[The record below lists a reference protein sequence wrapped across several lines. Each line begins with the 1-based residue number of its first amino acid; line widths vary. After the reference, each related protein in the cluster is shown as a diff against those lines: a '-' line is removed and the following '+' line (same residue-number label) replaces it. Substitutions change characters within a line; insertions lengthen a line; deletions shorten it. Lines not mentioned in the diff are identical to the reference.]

1 MGCPAVTTSET
12 EPASEEFLANSRAGA
27 GFEAVL
33 ANAAVGGFG
42 GLFPS
47 AELGRLAKAMV
58 RSPKPVARRVVD
70 LAARLGQVGI
80 GVQDQPGARD
90 RRFADRSWAG
100 NPALQRLA
108 LGYLATCDAASGILE
123 DADVDWRTRE
133 RLRLTFDNVTAALA
147 PTNDLLTNPESWKEV
162 IDTGGQSLRAG
173 LGNLLTDLRSPAKL
187 PTSVDKSAFEL
198 GRNLAATA
206 GQVVRKARIYE
217 LIQYQPRADKVDAVP
232 LLVIP
237 SPVNKYYLLD
247 LEPEQSV
254 ARAELDAGRQVFIA
268 SWVNPDASHADVG
281 FDEYVIGIVEMLDT
295 VAAISGSDA
304 SHLLG
309 LCGGGVLA
317 FLAAAYLAA
326 IGRERSLASLTV
338 AIAVLDYNRGPSAM
352 AFLDRKGA
360 ERAMRRATE
369 HGFFDARDAARAFAL
384 IRPIEGIWNI
394 AVHNYLLGKQPPAMG
409 LLYWA
414 ADQTNMA
421 TKFGGQ
427 MMQAALENSLTRPG
441 GVIVGG
447 VPIDPSQITV
457 DTYVLGA
464 STDHISP
471 WQDCYRTIAMIGG
484 DATFVLARGGHAIV
498 IAKGPGSPRA
508 SYRTGAIRGSDPDEW
523 LASSVDNTGSWW
535 EHWNDWI
542 EKRTP
547 DQKPAPTRL
556 GNDAYPPLGDA
567 PGEYV
572 KRLVT

>member
-1 MGCPAVTTSET
+1 MTSET
-12 EPASEEFLANSRAGA
+12 EPASEECLANSRAGA

-33 ANAAVGGFG
+33 ANAAFGGFG
-42 GLFPS
+42 GLLPS
-47 AELGRLAKAMV
+47 AELGRLAKAVV

-70 LAARLGQVGI
+70 LAARLGHVGI

-90 RRFADRSWAG
+90 RRFADRAWAG
-100 NPALQRLA
+100 NPVLQRLA

-133 RLRLTFDNVTAALA
+133 RLRLTFDNVTAALS
-147 PTNDLLTNPESWKEV
+147 PTNDLLTNPESWKEI
-162 IDTGGQSLRAG
+162 IDTGGQLTALRP
-173 LGNLLTDLRSPAKL
+173 PAKL
-187 PTSVDKSAFEL
+187 PTSVDRSAFEL

-206 GQVVRKARIYE
+206 GQVVRKTRIYE
-217 LIQYQPRADKVDAVP
+217 LIQYQPSADKVDAVP
-232 LLVIP
+232 LLVIS
-237 SPVNKYYLLD
+237 SPVHKYYLLD
-247 LEPEQSV
+247 LEPKQSV
-254 ARAELDAGRQVFIA
+254 ARAELDAGRQVFVA
-268 SWVNPDASHADVG
+268 SWVNPDATHADVG

-309 LCGGGVLA
+309 LCGGGGLA
-317 FLAAAYLAA
+317 VLAAAYLAA
-326 IGRERSLASLTV
+326 IGRERSLASLTI
-338 AIAVLDYNRGPSAM
+338 AIAVLDYNRGLSAM

-394 AVHNYLLGKQPPAMG
+394 AVHNYLLGRQPPAMG

-471 WQDCYRTIAMIGG
+471 WRDCYRTIA
-484 DATFVLARGGHAIV
+484 L
-498 IAKGPGSPRA
+498 
-508 SYRTGAIRGSDPDEW
+508 
-523 LASSVDNTGSWW
+523 
-535 EHWNDWI
+535 
-542 EKRTP
+542 
-547 DQKPAPTRL
+547 L
-556 GNDAYPPLGDA
+556 G
-567 PGEYV
+567 
-572 KRLVT
+572 R

>member
-1 MGCPAVTTSET
+1 MA
-12 EPASEEFLANSRAGA
+12 
-27 GFEAVL
+27 EA
-33 ANAAVGGFG
+33 
-42 GLFPS
+42 
-47 AELGRLAKAMV
+47 
-58 RSPKPVARRVVD
+58 
-70 LAARLGQVGI
+70 
-80 GVQDQPGARD
+80 
-90 RRFADRSWAG
+90 
-100 NPALQRLA
+100 
-108 LGYLATCDAASGILE
+108 
-123 DADVDWRTRE
+123 
-133 RLRLTFDNVTAALA
+133 
-147 PTNDLLTNPESWKEV
+147 
-162 IDTGGQSLRAG
+162 
-173 LGNLLTDLRSPAKL
+173 
-187 PTSVDKSAFEL
+187 
-198 GRNLAATA
+198 
-206 GQVVRKARIYE
+206 
-217 LIQYQPRADKVDAVP
+217 DAVP

-254 ARAELDAGRQVFIA
+254 ARAELDAGRQVFVA

-281 FDEYVIGIVEMLDT
+281 FDEYVTGIVEMLDT
-295 VAAISGSDA
+295 VASISGSDA

-326 IGRERSLASLTV
+326 IGRERSLASLTI

-360 ERAMRRATE
+360 EKAMRRATE
-369 HGFFDARDAARAFAL
+369 HGFFDAQDAARAFAL

-394 AVHNYLLGKQPPAMG
+394 AVDNYLLGKQPPAMG

-414 ADQTNMA
+414 LLDQTNMA

-427 MMQAALENSLTRPG
+427 MMRAALENSLTRPG

-508 SYRTGAIRGSDPDEW
+508 SYRTGAIQGSDPGEW
-523 LASSVDNTGSWW
+523 LASSVDNTGNWW
-535 EHWNDWI
+535 STGTTGSRSAPRTRSRARRASATMPVHLLAMRRVSTKTAGHVSDSDW
-542 EKRTP
+542 
-547 DQKPAPTRL
+547 PASASPISPAGSR
-556 GNDAYPPLGDA
+556 PPGTE
-567 PGEYV
+567 PGQ
-572 KRLVT
+572 T

>member
-90 RRFADRSWAG
+90 RRFADRAWAG
-100 NPALQRLA
+100 NPVLQRLA

-173 LGNLLTDLRSPAKL
+173 LGNLLTDLHSPAKL

-217 LIQYQPRADKVDAVP
+217 LIQYQPRTDKVDAVP

-254 ARAELDAGRQVFIA
+254 ARAELDAGRQVFVA

-508 SYRTGAIRGSDPDEW
+508 SYRTGAIRGSDPAEW

>member
-1 MGCPAVTTSET
+1 VTTNET

-47 AELGRLAKAMV
+47 AELGRLAQAMV
-58 RSPKPVARRVVD
+58 RRPKPVARRVVD

-80 GVQDQPGARD
+80 GVPDQPGARD
-90 RRFADRSWAG
+90 RRFADRAWAA

-108 LGYLATCDAASGILE
+108 LGYLASCDAATGILE

-162 IDTGGQSLRAG
+162 IDTGGHSLRAG
-173 LGNLLTDLRSPAKL
+173 LGNLLGDLHSPAKL
-187 PTSVDKSAFEL
+187 PTSVDRSAFEL

-206 GQVVRKARIYE
+206 GQVVRKTRIYE

-232 LLVIP
+232 LVVIS
-237 SPVNKYYLLD
+237 SPVNKFYLLD
-247 LEPEQSV
+247 LEPEPSV
-254 ARAELDAGRQVFIA
+254 ARAELDAGRQVFVA

-295 VAAISGSDA
+295 VAAITGSDA

-326 IGRERSLASLTV
+326 IGREGMLASLTV
-338 AIAVLDYNRGPSAM
+338 AIAVLDYHRGPSAM

-360 ERAMRRATE
+360 EKAMRRATE
-369 HGFFDARDAARAFAL
+369 HGFFDARDTARAFAL

-394 AVHNYLLGKQPPAMG
+394 AVHNYLLGQQPPAMG

-427 MMQAALENSLTRPG
+427 MMQAALENSLIRPG

-447 VPIDPSQITV
+447 VPIDPARITV

-471 WQDCYRTIAMIGG
+471 WRDCYRTVAMVGG

-508 SYRTGAIRGSDPDEW
+508 SYRTGGIPGSDPDEW
-523 LASSVDNTGSWW
+523 LASSVNNTGSWW

-542 EKRTP
+542 SKRTP
-547 DQKPAPTRL
+547 DQKPAPARL

>member
-1 MGCPAVTTSET
+1 M
-12 EPASEEFLANSRAGA
+12 
-27 GFEAVL
+27 
-33 ANAAVGGFG
+33 
-42 GLFPS
+42 
-47 AELGRLAKAMV
+47 
-58 RSPKPVARRVVD
+58 
-70 LAARLGQVGI
+70 
-80 GVQDQPGARD
+80 
-90 RRFADRSWAG
+90 
-100 NPALQRLA
+100 
-108 LGYLATCDAASGILE
+108 
-123 DADVDWRTRE
+123 DWRTRE

-173 LGNLLTDLRSPAKL
+173 LGNLLTDLHSPAKL

-206 GQVVRKARIYE
+206 GQVVRKTRIYE

-254 ARAELDAGRQVFIA
+254 ARAELDAGRQVFVA

-326 IGRERSLASLTV
+326 IGRERSLASLTI

-471 WQDCYRTIAMIGG
+471 WQDCFRTIAMIGG

-508 SYRTGAIRGSDPDEW
+508 SYRTGAIRGSDPAEW

>member
-1 MGCPAVTTSET
+1 VTTNET
-12 EPASEEFLANSRAGA
+12 ERESEEFLANSRAGA

-47 AELGRLAKAMV
+47 AELGRLAQAVM
-58 RSPKPVARRVVD
+58 RRPRPVARRVVD
-70 LAARLGQVGI
+70 LAARLGQVAI
-80 GVQDQPGARD
+80 GVPEQPGARD
-90 RRFADRSWAG
+90 RRFADPGWAG
-100 NPALQRLA
+100 NPVLQRLA
-108 LGYLATCDAASGILE
+108 LGYLAGCDAATGILE

-147 PTNDLLTNPESWKEV
+147 PTNDLVTNPESWKEV
-162 IDTGGQSLRAG
+162 IDTGGRSLRAG
-173 LGNLLTDLRSPAKL
+173 LGNLLGDLNSPAKL
-187 PTSVDKSAFEL
+187 PTSVDRSAFEL

-206 GQVVRKARIYE
+206 GQVVRKGRIYE
-217 LIQYQPRADKVDAVP
+217 LIQYQPRAAQVDAVP
-232 LLVIP
+232 LLVIA

-254 ARAELDAGRQVFIA
+254 ARAELDAGRQVFVV

-281 FDEYVIGIVEMLDT
+281 FDEYVLGIVEMLET
-295 VAAISGSDA
+295 VAAITGSDA

-326 IGRERSLASLTV
+326 IGREQMLASLTV

-360 ERAMRRATE
+360 EKAMRRATE

-394 AVHNYLLGKQPPAMG
+394 AVHNYLLGQQPPAMG

-427 MMQAALENSLTRPG
+427 MMEAALENSLTRPG
-441 GVIVGG
+441 GVIIGG
-447 VPIDPSQITV
+447 VPVDPARITV

-471 WQDCYRTIAMIGG
+471 WRDCYRTVAMVGG

-498 IAKGPGSPRA
+498 IAKGPGSRRA
-508 SYRTGAIRGSDPDEW
+508 SYRTGAIPGPDPDEW
-523 LASSVDNTGSWW
+523 LASSAEATGSWW

-547 DQKPAPTRL
+547 DQKPAPARL
-556 GNDAYPPLGDA
+556 GHDAYPPLGDA

-572 KRLVT
+572 KRMVT

>member
-1 MGCPAVTTSET
+1 VGCPAVTTSET

-47 AELGRLAKAMV
+47 AELGRLAKALV

-133 RLRLTFDNVTAALA
+133 RLRLTFDNVTAALS
-147 PTNDLLTNPESWKEV
+147 PTNGLLTNPESWKEV

-198 GRNLAATA
+198 GSNLAATA
-206 GQVVRKARIYE
+206 GQVVRKTRVYE

-232 LLVIP
+232 LLVIS

-427 MMQAALENSLTRPG
+427 MMQAALENRLTRPG

-471 WQDCYRTIAMIGG
+471 WRDCYRTIAMIGG

-508 SYRTGAIRGSDPDEW
+508 SYRTGAIQGSDPGEW
-523 LASSVDNTGSWW
+523 LASSVNNTGSWW

-547 DQKPAPTRL
+547 DQKPAPARL
-556 GNDAYPPLGDA
+556 GNDAYPPLGGA

>member
-1 MGCPAVTTSET
+1 MGCPAVTTNET

-47 AELGRLAKAMV
+47 AELGRLAQAMV
-58 RSPKPVARRVVD
+58 RRPKPVARRVVD

-80 GVQDQPGARD
+80 GVPDQPGARD
-90 RRFADRSWAG
+90 RRFADRAWAA

-108 LGYLATCDAASGILE
+108 LGYLASCDAATGILE

-162 IDTGGQSLRAG
+162 IDTGGHSLRAG
-173 LGNLLTDLRSPAKL
+173 LGNLLGDLHSPAKL
-187 PTSVDKSAFEL
+187 PTSVDRSAFEL

-206 GQVVRKARIYE
+206 GQVVRKTRIYE

-232 LLVIP
+232 LVVIS
-237 SPVNKYYLLD
+237 SPVNKFYLLD
-247 LEPEQSV
+247 LEPEPSV
-254 ARAELDAGRQVFIA
+254 ARAELDAGRQVFVA

-295 VAAISGSDA
+295 VAAITGSDA

-326 IGRERSLASLTV
+326 IGREGMLASLTV
-338 AIAVLDYNRGPSAM
+338 AIAVLDYHRGPSAM

-360 ERAMRRATE
+360 EKAMRRATE
-369 HGFFDARDAARAFAL
+369 HGFFDARDTARAFAL

-394 AVHNYLLGKQPPAMG
+394 AVHNYLLGQQPPAMG

-427 MMQAALENSLTRPG
+427 MMQAALENSLIRPG

-447 VPIDPSQITV
+447 VPIDPARITV

-471 WQDCYRTIAMIGG
+471 WRDCYRTVAMVGG

-508 SYRTGAIRGSDPDEW
+508 SYRTGGIPGSDPDEW
-523 LASSVDNTGSWW
+523 LASSVNNTGSWW

-542 EKRTP
+542 SKRTP
-547 DQKPAPTRL
+547 DQKPAPARL

>member
-1 MGCPAVTTSET
+1 MMTSET
-12 EPASEEFLANSRAGA
+12 ESASEEFLANSRAGA

-58 RSPKPVARRVVD
+58 RSPKPVAGRVVD

-90 RRFADRSWAG
+90 RRFADRAWAG
-100 NPALQRLA
+100 NPVLQRLA
-108 LGYLATCDAASGILE
+108 LGYLATCDAATGILE

-133 RLRLTFDNVTAALA
+133 RLRLTFDNVTAALS

-162 IDTGGQSLRAG
+162 IDTGSQSLRAG
-173 LGNLLTDLRSPAKL
+173 LGNLLADLRSPAKL

-198 GRNLAATA
+198 GSNLAATA
-206 GQVVRKARIYE
+206 GQVVRKTRVYE

-254 ARAELDAGRQVFIA
+254 ARAELDAGRQIFIA

-326 IGRERSLASLTV
+326 IGRERSLASLTI

-360 ERAMRRATE
+360 EKAMRRAAE

-471 WQDCYRTIAMIGG
+471 WQDCYRTVAM
-484 DATFVLARGGHAIV
+484 VGGHAIV

-508 SYRTGAIRGSDPDEW
+508 SYRTGGIPGSDPDEW

-547 DQKPAPTRL
+547 DKKPAPTRL
-556 GNDAYPPLGDA
+556 GNDACPPLGDA

>member
-1 MGCPAVTTSET
+1 VTTNET

-47 AELGRLAKAMV
+47 AELGRLAMAMV
-58 RSPKPVARRVVD
+58 RRPKPVARRVVD

-80 GVQDQPGARD
+80 GVPEQPGARD
-90 RRFADRSWAG
+90 RRFADRAWAG
-100 NPALQRLA
+100 NPVLQRLA
-108 LGYLATCDAASGILE
+108 LGYLASCDAATGILE

-133 RLRLTFDNVTAALA
+133 RLRLTFDNVTAALS
-147 PTNDLLTNPESWKEV
+147 PTNDLRTNPESWKEV
-162 IDTGGQSLRAG
+162 IDTGGHSLRAG
-173 LGNLLTDLRSPAKL
+173 LGNLLGDLHSPAKL
-187 PTSVDKSAFEL
+187 PTSVDRSAFEL

-206 GQVVRKARIYE
+206 GQVVRKTRIYE

-232 LLVIP
+232 LVVIS
-237 SPVNKYYLLD
+237 SPVNKFYLLD
-247 LEPEQSV
+247 LEPEPSV
-254 ARAELDAGRQVFIA
+254 ARAELDAGRQVFVA

-295 VAAISGSDA
+295 VAAITGSDA

-326 IGRERSLASLTV
+326 IGREGMLASLTV
-338 AIAVLDYNRGPSAM
+338 AIAVLDYHRGPSAM

-360 ERAMRRATE
+360 EKAMRRATE
-369 HGFFDARDAARAFAL
+369 HGFFDARDTARAFAL

-394 AVHNYLLGKQPPAMG
+394 AVHNYLLGQQPPAMG

-427 MMQAALENSLTRPG
+427 MMQAALENSLIRPG

-447 VPIDPSQITV
+447 VPIDPARITV

-471 WQDCYRTIAMIGG
+471 WRDCYRTVAMVGG

-508 SYRTGAIRGSDPDEW
+508 SYRTGGIPGSDPDEW
-523 LASSVDNTGSWW
+523 LASSVNNTGSWW

-542 EKRTP
+542 SKRTP
-547 DQKPAPTRL
+547 DQKPAPARL

>member
-1 MGCPAVTTSET
+1 MTSET
-12 EPASEEFLANSRAGA
+12 EPAGEEFLANSRAGA

-33 ANAAVGGFG
+33 ANAALGGFG
-42 GLFPS
+42 GLLPS
-47 AELGRLAKAMV
+47 AELGRLAMAMV
-58 RSPKPVARRVVD
+58 RRPKPVAGRVVD
-70 LAARLGQVGI
+70 LAARLGHVGI

-90 RRFADRSWAG
+90 RRFADRAWAG
-100 NPALQRLA
+100 NPVLQRLA
-108 LGYLATCDAASGILE
+108 LGYLASCDAASGILK

-147 PTNDLLTNPESWKEV
+147 PTNHLLTNPESWKEV

-173 LGNLLTDLRSPAKL
+173 LGTLLTDLHSPAKL

-198 GRNLAATA
+198 GHNLAATA
-206 GQVVRKARIYE
+206 GQVVRKSRIYE
-217 LIQYQPRADKVDAVP
+217 LIQYQPRTDKTDAVP
-232 LLVIP
+232 LLVIS

-254 ARAELDAGRQVFIA
+254 ARAELDAGRQVFVA

-281 FDEYVIGIVEMLDT
+281 FDEYVTGIVEMLDT

-326 IGRERSLASLTV
+326 IGRERMLASLTV

-352 AFLDRKGA
+352 AFLDRKAA
-360 ERAMRRATE
+360 EKAMRRATE

-394 AVHNYLLGKQPPAMG
+394 AVHNYLLGRQAPAMG

-421 TKFGGQ
+421 TKISGQ

-441 GVIVGG
+441 GVIIGG
-447 VPIDPSQITV
+447 VPIDPAQITV

-471 WQDCYRTIAMIGG
+471 WRDCYRTAAMTGG
-484 DATFVLARGGHAIV
+484 DAMFVLAKGGHAIV
-498 IAKGPGSPRA
+498 IAKGPGSRRA
-508 SYRTGAIRGSDPDEW
+508 SYPTGAIPDSGPDEW
-523 LASSVDNTGSWW
+523 LASSAEVTGSWW

-547 DQKPAPTRL
+547 DQKPAPARL
-556 GNDAYPPLGDA
+556 GNDAYPPLGAA

-572 KRLVT
+572 KRMVT

>member
-1 MGCPAVTTSET
+1 VTTNET
-12 EPASEEFLANSRAGA
+12 EPPSEEFLANSRAGA

-47 AELGRLAKAMV
+47 AELGRLAQAMV
-58 RSPKPVARRVVD
+58 RHPKPVARRVVD

-80 GVQDQPGARD
+80 GVPEQPGARD
-90 RRFADRSWAG
+90 RRFADRAWAG
-100 NPALQRLA
+100 NPVLQRLA
-108 LGYLATCDAASGILE
+108 LGYLASCDAATGMLE

-133 RLRLTFDNVTAALA
+133 RLRLTFDNVTAALS

-162 IDTGGQSLRAG
+162 IDTGGRSLRAG
-173 LGNLLTDLRSPAKL
+173 LGNLLADLHSPAKL
-187 PTSVDKSAFEL
+187 PTSVDRSAFEL

-206 GQVVRKARIYE
+206 GQVVRKSRVYE
-217 LIQYQPRADKVDAVP
+217 LIQYQPRAENVDAVP

-237 SPVNKYYLLD
+237 SPINKYYLLD

-254 ARAELDAGRQVFIA
+254 ARAELDAGRQVFVA

-326 IGRERSLASLTV
+326 IGRERMLASLTV

-360 ERAMRRATE
+360 EKAMRRATE

-441 GVIVGG
+441 GVTVGG
-447 VPIDPSQITV
+447 VPIDPTLITV

-471 WQDCYRTIAMIGG
+471 WRDCYRTVAMVGG

-508 SYRTGAIRGSDPDEW
+508 SYRTGGIQGSDPDEW
-523 LASSVDNTGSWW
+523 LASSVEVTGSWW

-547 DQKPAPTRL
+547 DQKPAPARL

>member
-1 MGCPAVTTSET
+1 MGCPAVTTNET

-47 AELGRLAKAMV
+47 AELGRLAQAMV
-58 RSPKPVARRVVD
+58 RRPKPVARRVFD

-80 GVQDQPGARD
+80 GVPDQPGARD
-90 RRFADRSWAG
+90 RRFADRAWEG
-100 NPALQRLA
+100 NPVLQRLA

-147 PTNDLLTNPESWKEV
+147 PTNDLVTNPQSWKEV
-162 IDTGGQSLRAG
+162 IDTGGQNLRAG
-173 LGNLLTDLRSPAKL
+173 LGNLLTDLHSPAKL

-206 GQVVRKARIYE
+206 GQVVRKTRIYE

-232 LLVIP
+232 LVVIS
-237 SPVNKYYLLD
+237 SPVNKFYLLD
-247 LEPEQSV
+247 LEPEPSV
-254 ARAELDAGRQVFIA
+254 ARAELDAGRQVFVA

-281 FDEYVIGIVEMLDT
+281 FDEYVTGIVEMLDT

-360 ERAMRRATE
+360 EKAMRRAAE

-447 VPIDPSQITV
+447 VPIDPSQIAV

-471 WQDCYRTIAMIGG
+471 WRDCYRTVAMVGG

-498 IAKGPGSPRA
+498 IAKGPGSRRA
-508 SYRTGAIRGSDPDEW
+508 SYRTGAIPGPDPDEW
-523 LASSVDNTGSWW
+523 LANSAEVTGSWW

-556 GNDAYPPLGDA
+556 GNDAYPPLADA

-572 KRLVT
+572 KRMVT

>member
-1 MGCPAVTTSET
+1 MTSET
-12 EPASEEFLANSRAGA
+12 EPASEEVLANSRAGA

-42 GLFPS
+42 GLCPS
-47 AELGRLAKAMV
+47 AELVRLAQAMV
-58 RSPKPVARRVVD
+58 RRPKPVARRVVD

-80 GVQDQPGARD
+80 GVPEQPGARD
-90 RRFADRSWAG
+90 RRFADPAWAG
-100 NPALQRLA
+100 NPVLQRLA
-108 LGYLATCDAASGILE
+108 LGYLASCDAATGILE

-133 RLRLTFDNVTAALA
+133 RLRLTFDNVTAALS

-162 IDTGGQSLRAG
+162 IDTGGHSLRAG
-173 LGNLLTDLRSPAKL
+173 LGNLLGDLHSPAKL

-232 LLVIP
+232 LVVIS

-247 LEPEQSV
+247 LEPGQSV
-254 ARAELDAGRQVFIA
+254 ARAELDAGRQVFVA

-281 FDEYVIGIVEMLDT
+281 FDEYVIGIVEMLET
-295 VAAISGSDA
+295 VAAITGSDT

-326 IGRERSLASLTV
+326 IGREGMLASLTV

-360 ERAMRRATE
+360 EKAMRRATE

-394 AVHNYLLGKQPPAMG
+394 AVHNYLLGQQPPAMG

-471 WQDCYRTIAMIGG
+471 WRDCYRTVAMVGG

-498 IAKGPGSPRA
+498 IAKGPGSRRA
-508 SYRTGAIRGSDPDEW
+508 GYRTGPIPGSDPGEW
-523 LASSVDNTGSWW
+523 LASSVEVTGSWW

-542 EKRTP
+542 SKRTP

-556 GNDAYPPLGDA
+556 GSDAFPPLGDA

>member
-1 MGCPAVTTSET
+1 MTSET
-12 EPASEEFLANSRAGA
+12 EPAIEEVLAHSRASA
-27 GFEAVL
+27 GFEAAL
-33 ANAAVGGFG
+33 ANAAFGGFG
-42 GLFPS
+42 ALLPS
-47 AELGRLAKAMV
+47 AELGRLAKAVV
-58 RSPKPVARRVVD
+58 RRPKPVASRVVD
-70 LAARLGQVGI
+70 LAARLGHVGI
-80 GVQDQPGARD
+80 GVEDQPGARD
-90 RRFADRSWAG
+90 RRFADRAWAG
-100 NPALQRLA
+100 NPVLQRLA
-108 LGYLATCDAASGILE
+108 LGYLATCDAALGILE
-123 DADVDWRTRE
+123 DADVDWRT
-133 RLRLTFDNVTAALA
+133 
-147 PTNDLLTNPESWKEV
+147 
-162 IDTGGQSLRAG
+162 
-173 LGNLLTDLRSPAKL
+173 
-187 PTSVDKSAFEL
+187 
-198 GRNLAATA
+198 
-206 GQVVRKARIYE
+206 
-217 LIQYQPRADKVDAVP
+217 
-232 LLVIP
+232 
-237 SPVNKYYLLD
+237 LLD

-254 ARAELDAGRQVFIA
+254 ARAELDAGRQIFIA

-326 IGRERSLASLTV
+326 IGRQQLLASLTV
-338 AIAVLDYNRGPSAM
+338 AIAVLDYDRGPSAM

-360 ERAMRRATE
+360 ERAIRRATE
-369 HGFFDARDAARAFAL
+369 HGFFDARDTARAFAL

-394 AVHNYLLGKQPPAMG
+394 AVHNYLLGKRAPAMG

-421 TKFGGQ
+421 TKYGGQ

-441 GVIVGG
+441 GLTVGG
-447 VPIDPSQITV
+447 VPIEPSQITV

-484 DATFVLARGGHAIV
+484 DATFVLAKGGHAIV

-508 SYRTGAIRGSDPDEW
+508 SCRTGGIQGSDPDEW

-542 EKRTP
+542 ENRTP
-547 DQKPAPTRL
+547 DKKPAPTRL
-556 GNDAYPPLGDA
+556 GNDDCPPLGDA

>member
-1 MGCPAVTTSET
+1 MRKT
-12 EPASEEFLANSRAGA
+12 
-27 GFEAVL
+27 
-33 ANAAVGGFG
+33 
-42 GLFPS
+42 
-47 AELGRLAKAMV
+47 
-58 RSPKPVARRVVD
+58 RV
-70 LAARLGQVGI
+70 
-80 GVQDQPGARD
+80 
-90 RRFADRSWAG
+90 
-100 NPALQRLA
+100 
-108 LGYLATCDAASGILE
+108 
-123 DADVDWRTRE
+123 
-133 RLRLTFDNVTAALA
+133 
-147 PTNDLLTNPESWKEV
+147 
-162 IDTGGQSLRAG
+162 
-173 LGNLLTDLRSPAKL
+173 
-187 PTSVDKSAFEL
+187 
-198 GRNLAATA
+198 
-206 GQVVRKARIYE
+206 YE

-326 IGRERSLASLTV
+326 IGRERLLASLTV
-338 AIAVLDYNRGPSAM
+338 AIAVLDYDRGPSAM

-360 ERAMRRATE
+360 ERAIRRATE
-369 HGFFDARDAARAFAL
+369 HGFFDARDTARAFAL

-441 GVIVGG
+441 GVTVGG

-484 DATFVLARGGHAIV
+484 DATFVLAKGGHAIV

-523 LASSVDNTGSWW
+523 LASSVDNKGSWW

-547 DQKPAPTRL
+547 DKKPAPTRL
-556 GNDAYPPLGDA
+556 GNDACPPLGDA

>member
-1 MGCPAVTTSET
+1 VGCPAVTTNET

-47 AELGRLAKAMV
+47 AELGRLAQAMV
-58 RSPKPVARRVVD
+58 RRPKPVARRVVD

-80 GVQDQPGARD
+80 GVPDQPGARD
-90 RRFADRSWAG
+90 RRFADRAWAA

-108 LGYLATCDAASGILE
+108 LGYLASCDAATGILE

-162 IDTGGQSLRAG
+162 IDTGGHSLRAG
-173 LGNLLTDLRSPAKL
+173 LGNLLGDLHSPAKL
-187 PTSVDKSAFEL
+187 PTSVDRSAFEL

-206 GQVVRKARIYE
+206 GQVVRKTRIYE

-232 LLVIP
+232 LVVIS
-237 SPVNKYYLLD
+237 SPVNKFYLLD
-247 LEPEQSV
+247 LEPEPSV
-254 ARAELDAGRQVFIA
+254 ARAELDAGRQVFVA

-295 VAAISGSDA
+295 VAAITGSDA

-326 IGRERSLASLTV
+326 IGREGMLASLTV
-338 AIAVLDYNRGPSAM
+338 AIAVLDYHRGPSAM

-360 ERAMRRATE
+360 EKAMRRATE
-369 HGFFDARDAARAFAL
+369 HGFFDARDTARAFAL

-394 AVHNYLLGKQPPAMG
+394 AVHNYLLGQQPPAMG

-427 MMQAALENSLTRPG
+427 MMQAALENSLIRPG

-447 VPIDPSQITV
+447 VPIDPARITV

-471 WQDCYRTIAMIGG
+471 WRDCYRTVAMVGG

-508 SYRTGAIRGSDPDEW
+508 SYRTGGIPGSDPDEW
-523 LASSVDNTGSWW
+523 LASSVNNTGSWW

-542 EKRTP
+542 SKRTP
-547 DQKPAPTRL
+547 DQKPAPARL

>member
-1 MGCPAVTTSET
+1 MGCPAVTTNET

-47 AELGRLAKAMV
+47 AELGRLAQAMM
-58 RSPKPVARRVVD
+58 RRPKPVARRVVD
-70 LAARLGQVGI
+70 LAARLGQVAI
-80 GVQDQPGARD
+80 GVPEQPGARD
-90 RRFADRSWAG
+90 RRFADRGWAG
-100 NPALQRLA
+100 NPVLQRLA
-108 LGYLATCDAASGILE
+108 LGYLASCDAATGILE

-162 IDTGGQSLRAG
+162 IDTGGRSLRAG
-173 LGNLLTDLRSPAKL
+173 LGNLLGDLNSPAKL
-187 PTSVDKSAFEL
+187 PTSVDRSAFEL

-206 GQVVRKARIYE
+206 GQVVRKSRIYE
-217 LIQYQPRADKVDAVP
+217 LIQYQPRAKKVDAVP
-232 LLVIP
+232 LLVIA

-247 LEPEQSV
+247 LEPEPSV
-254 ARAELDAGRQVFIA
+254 ARAELDAGRQVFVA

-295 VAAISGSDA
+295 VAAITGSDA

-326 IGRERSLASLTV
+326 IGREGMLASLTV
-338 AIAVLDYNRGPSAM
+338 AIAVLDYHRGPSAM

-360 ERAMRRATE
+360 EKAMRRATE

-394 AVHNYLLGKQPPAMG
+394 AVHNYLLGQQPPAMG

-427 MMQAALENSLTRPG
+427 MMQAALENSLIRPG

-447 VPIDPSQITV
+447 VPIDPARITV

-471 WQDCYRTIAMIGG
+471 WRDCYRTVAMVGG

-508 SYRTGAIRGSDPDEW
+508 SYRTGGIPGSDPDEW
-523 LASSVDNTGSWW
+523 LASSVNNTGSWW

-542 EKRTP
+542 SKRTP
-547 DQKPAPTRL
+547 DQKPAPARL

>member
-1 MGCPAVTTSET
+1 MTTSET

-254 ARAELDAGRQVFIA
+254 ARAELDAGR
-268 SWVNPDASHADVG
+268 
-281 FDEYVIGIVEMLDT
+281 
-295 VAAISGSDA
+295 
-304 SHLLG
+304 
-309 LCGGGVLA
+309 
-317 FLAAAYLAA
+317 
-326 IGRERSLASLTV
+326 
-338 AIAVLDYNRGPSAM
+338 
-352 AFLDRKGA
+352 
-360 ERAMRRATE
+360 
-369 HGFFDARDAARAFAL
+369 
-384 IRPIEGIWNI
+384 
-394 AVHNYLLGKQPPAMG
+394 
-409 LLYWA
+409 
-414 ADQTNMA
+414 
-421 TKFGGQ
+421 
-427 MMQAALENSLTRPG
+427 
-441 GVIVGG
+441 
-447 VPIDPSQITV
+447 
-457 DTYVLGA
+457 
-464 STDHISP
+464 
-471 WQDCYRTIAMIGG
+471 
-484 DATFVLARGGHAIV
+484 
-498 IAKGPGSPRA
+498 
-508 SYRTGAIRGSDPDEW
+508 
-523 LASSVDNTGSWW
+523 
-535 EHWNDWI
+535 
-542 EKRTP
+542 
-547 DQKPAPTRL
+547 
-556 GNDAYPPLGDA
+556 
-567 PGEYV
+567 
-572 KRLVT
+572 